1 MRGPISVRI
10 VVFGLFACAGVAF
23 SQPLPPQPPGP
34 LDRSEVRRQVAE
46 QEASAQVRDAIA
58 QADLLAR
65 SHPQKASWGL
75 VQLRIDINSRNDL
88 GSAKKDALHDQL
100 TAAINGVNRVGAK
113 TPANVDARLILRND
127 QNRKAL
133 DAAQAEAKEV
143 QEAVAAITKDE
154 ADGRLSD
161 ARARVAGLVKKY
173 PTNPAAAQ
181 LAEIGMVRANLTEAK
196 FLSDEMSRRF
206 VKNMN
211 LTDAAALPI
220 VNDMEFPKDWAEI
233 TKRREKLTRVT
244 LGAEE
249 ESLLRA
255 LETPITVPMKG
266 QPFEEV
272 IQTLSNAIGKNLYID
287 QKSFENLGLDM
298 RKPVDVPGG
307 VSARTA
313 LRAMLQSVG
322 MTFVIRDKIIK
333 VVSVE
338 EARKNMMTRS
348 YEIRDL
354 IQSGGP
360 FNGGATWGPYVDY
373 LQTQKNAEMLL
384 ESIKLS
390 VDPNAWS
397 DRGGPSSIL
406 FHYPTMSIVVRA
418 PSEVQYSLGLA
429 MYGKKK

>member
-10 VVFGLFACAGVAF
+10 VVFGLFACAGIGFA
-23 SQPLPPQPPGP
+23 QPLPPQPPGP
-34 LDRSEVRRQVAE
+34 LDRAEVRRQVAE
-46 QEASAQVRDAIA
+46 QEAAVQVRDAIA
-58 QADLLAR
+58 QAAKFSQTYPDKAVTELKRARFALATR
-65 SHPQKASWGL
+65 P
-75 VQLRIDINSRNDL
+75 DL
-88 GSAKKDALHDQL
+88 GTAKQTELFAQLDA
-100 TAAINGVNRVGAK
+100 AVAGINRNGPRVQPVLDGKA
-113 TPANVDARLILRND
+113 ILRVE
-127 QNRKAL
+127 QNRKAF
-133 DAAQAEAKEV
+133 DAAQAEAKDV
-143 QEAVAAITKDE
+143 REAVSAIAKDE
-154 ADGRLSD
+154 ADGRLPD
-161 ARARVAGLVKKY
+161 ARARVASLYKKY
-173 PTNPAAAQ
+173 PTNSAAIQ
-181 LAEIGMVRANLTEAK
+181 LAEMGLVRHNIAEARALTE
-196 FLSDEMSRRF
+196 EMNNRVVASLNGVERS
-206 VKNMN
+206 
-211 LTDAAALPI
+211 ALPMI
-220 VNDMEFPKDWAEI
+220 GDMEFPKDWAEI
-233 TKRREKLTRVT
+233 TKRREKLNRVI
-244 LGAEE
+244 LGEE
-249 ESLLRA
+249 EEALLRA
-255 LETPITVPMKG
+255 LETQIAVPMKG

-287 QKSFENLGLDM
+287 QKSFDNLGLDM
-298 RKPVDVPGG
+298 RRPVDVPGG

-384 ESIKLS
+384 ESIKIS